1 MVLIDYSKIKIYIP
15 KITAY
20 YLMSIYFCILNIY
33 AVFLHEA
40 GHNDYVLIYITAFFV
55 ITFAVIK
62 YIYNVSNYA
71 GNSLFYKF
79 LIFTS
84 IVFIIYILLYDNPVY
99 ALIISSI
106 FSIIYTVNAL
116 NLLATYSVME
126 KDFLNKYKNMINI
139 NTYIVSFAIV
149 IVCAFVIYCL
159 IHMLNLGTLL
169 YFFDIRYY
177 NSILKLLAEFG
188 RASVDAPVIILGV
201 LFFLTYVLS
210 HIYVFF
216 LSKYRYVFIICAL
229 SEYQQIPLSAVYKIP
244 LLLQNSEYK
253 NEAIQNW
260 FQSFIGNYVNN
271 VYLDIDRELIIFNS
285 SKNYEQ
291 DEDKNEVIEPPVIN
305 NDESSEE
312 AVYSLDNAVKKIEA
326 LMAKVVYRGTNLT
339 KSLYTMKLYLEKI
352 NKLHT
357 NKLSYDK
364 YIDRINNKYIPY
376 VEYLVEIYL
385 RNIDLKDESLSE
397 VQEKIVYT
405 LDEIAYV
412 LQMIYESKI
421 EFIKFNLEVELDTV
435 DLLIKQKGYSK
446 GIL

>member
-33 AVFLHEA
+33 AVFLPEA
-40 GHNDYVLIYITAFFV
+40 KHNDSVLIYISALFV

-62 YIYNVSNYA
+62 YVYNVSNYA
-71 GNSLFYKF
+71 GNSIFYKF
-79 LIFTS
+79 LIFIS
-84 IVFIIYILLYDNPVY
+84 IVFIIYVILNDNPVY

-106 FSIIYTVNAL
+106 FSIVYTVNVL

-126 KDFLNKYKNMINI
+126 KDFLNKYKNLV
-139 NTYIVSFAIV
+139 NTNNYVVSFAIV
-149 IVCAFVIYCL
+149 LVCTFIIYCL
-159 IHMLNLGTLL
+159 IHLLNFSVLL
-169 YFFDIRYY
+169 YCFDISYPSSTLRV
-177 NSILKLLAEFG
+177 LEKFG
-188 RASVDAPVIILGV
+188 RASADTPVMYLGIFV
-201 LFFLTYVLS
+201 LLTYPLA
-210 HIYVFF
+210 HIYSFF
-216 LSKYRYVFIICAL
+216 VSKYQYVFVICAL

-244 LLLQNSEYK
+244 LLLQNSQHK
-253 NEAIQNW
+253 HDVIQNW
-260 FQSFIGNYVNN
+260 FQEYIGNYVNHVSLD
-271 VYLDIDRELIIFNS
+271 VYKELITFSGN
-285 SKNYEQ
+285 NNAEQ
-291 DEDKNEVIEPPVIN
+291 DKNEVIEPPVIN

-312 AVYSLDNAVKKIEA
+312 AVYSIDNAVKKIEA

-446 GIL
+446 GIF

>member
-149 IVCAFVIYCL
+149 LVCTFIIYCL
-159 IHMLNLGTLL
+159 IHLLNFSVLL
-169 YFFDIRYY
+169 YCFDISYPSSTLRV
-177 NSILKLLAEFG
+177 LEKFG
-188 RASVDAPVIILGV
+188 RASADTPVMYLGIFV
-201 LFFLTYVLS
+201 LLTYPLA
-210 HIYVFF
+210 HIYSFF
-216 LSKYRYVFIICAL
+216 LSKYRYIFIICAL

-446 GIL
+446 GIF

>member
-1 MVLIDYSKIKIYIP
+1 M
-15 KITAY
+15 
-20 YLMSIYFCILNIY
+20 
-33 AVFLHEA
+33 
-40 GHNDYVLIYITAFFV
+40 
-55 ITFAVIK
+55 
-62 YIYNVSNYA
+62 
-71 GNSLFYKF
+71 
-79 LIFTS
+79 
-84 IVFIIYILLYDNPVY
+84 
-99 ALIISSI
+99 
-106 FSIIYTVNAL
+106 
-116 NLLATYSVME
+116 
-126 KDFLNKYKNMINI
+126 
-139 NTYIVSFAIV
+139 
-149 IVCAFVIYCL
+149 
-159 IHMLNLGTLL
+159 
-169 YFFDIRYY
+169 
-177 NSILKLLAEFG
+177 
-188 RASVDAPVIILGV
+188 
-201 LFFLTYVLS
+201 
-210 HIYVFF
+210 
-216 LSKYRYVFIICAL
+216 
-229 SEYQQIPLSAVYKIP
+229 
-244 LLLQNSEYK
+244 LQNSQHK
-253 NEAIQNW
+253 HDVIQNW
-260 FQSFIGNYVNN
+260 FQEYIGNYVNHVSLD
-271 VYLDIDRELIIFNS
+271 VYKELITFSGN
-285 SKNYEQ
+285 NNAEQ
-291 DEDKNEVIEPPVIN
+291 DKNEIIEPPVIN

-446 GIL
+446 GIF